1 MKDNTIAVIFE
12 GGELLSELEKS
23 LNNVRHTVL
32 LENMNKIIGIDGI
45 KEIIVVTNYD
55 CLAKQARK
63 MDRVIVKEV
72 KTKGFHFGGELLKIV
87 SGYKPQNL
95 LYVGG
100 ASFPLIQENE
110 IEQIISTVKVKE
122 NFVYTNNPQSS
133 DLVAFTPADAVFNM
147 HPPASDNSLAISLRD
162 EAGLKMELIPYSK
175 GIIFDLDTP
184 TDFLILGASP
194 YVEKSTEKALREV
207 PLNYELLDKA
217 KEVLCGYYRDVAIVG
232 RVGAPLIAYLNN
244 NLKLRLRI
252 FSEERGMKALGRESS
267 GEVESLIGFF
277 IEEFG
282 ISKFFK
288 YLERVAELAFID
300 TRVLFAHFKLD
311 LQAEERFLSDMGR
324 WQEIANPWL
333 KEFTRTA
340 VECEIPVLLGGHSL
354 VSGGLW
360 LLAEELKMKV

>member
-12 GGELLSELEKS
+12 GGEPLSKLEKS
-23 LNNVRHTVL
+23 LNNVCHTVL
-32 LENMNKIIGIDGI
+32 LDNMRKLMNVDDIR
-45 KEIIVVTNYD
+45 EIVVVTNYHR
-55 CLAKQARK
+55 LAKKAGK
-63 MDRVIVKEV
+63 MDKVVV
-72 KTKGFHFGGELLKIV
+72 QDVQTKGFHFGEELLKIV
-87 SGYKPQNL
+87 SEYKPQNL
-95 LYVGG
+95 FYLGG
-100 ASFPLIQENE
+100 ASFPLIQEKE
-110 IEQIISTVKVKE
+110 IKQIISAVKDRD

-133 DLVAFTPADAVFNM
+133 DLVAFTPADALFNM
-147 HPPASDNSLAISLRD
+147 QPPASDNSLAISLRD
-162 EAGLKMELIPYSK
+162 EAGLTMELIPYSK

-252 FSEERGMKALGRESS
+252 FSEERGMKALGRETS
-267 GEVESLIGFF
+267 GEVETLIGYF

-324 WQEIANPWL
+324 WQELEHPWL
-333 KEFTRTA
+333 KEFTRAA